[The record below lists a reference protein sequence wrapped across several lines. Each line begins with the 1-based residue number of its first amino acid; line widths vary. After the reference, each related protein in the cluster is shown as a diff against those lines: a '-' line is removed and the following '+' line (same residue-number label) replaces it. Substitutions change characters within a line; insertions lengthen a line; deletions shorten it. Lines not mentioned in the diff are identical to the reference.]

1 MSSLLKNSNI
11 KKKDMNHRWAES
23 QQHLKMFKGKSAADW
38 LYFNNSFI
46 RIANSKGVGEELTKG
61 TVNGKPALEYY
72 SQMNFNQL
80 QLLVSTTNK
89 HFSAQRTSEEKLM
102 IELIKAHP
110 FVAYTVLGLKMPFN
124 KNVFKDKAVNGEIIY
139 TDNPAAEAHFVTEYV
154 PRYQDEVFAKQYYRT
169 WPMHLLVDEL
179 NGVQISTFDIMCA
192 AGRLADARIA
202 SKSFNYEEIQAVISA
217 NSKLTSSDPNYVI
230 GFANEKDAMESIR
243 MKVGIDAPQIWD
255 KYKTEEKHL
264 QSELLKGEG
273 HFSERRKLLGGL
285 FTTYFNPTDAHRV
298 KVQTD
303 GNKFF
308 EAYQITSHHYI
319 NLGADNADGFLKEAK
334 SILLNKGDDVNEH
347 LIRVR
352 EALQMYACVCYLN
365 HQLEKLR
372 KKPDEIDMDP
382 NIIEYNSWDKTS
394 DEIIAASIHEVVD
407 YSVRLDVI
415 VGSFSGTSKR
425 FQTVV
430 DALNHK
436 SKHERSIT
444 SFLETLHNVDCS
456 KAGQQSLEEESSE
469 IDTKDKKRKQDNV
482 YPAGSCINHPKST
495 THTTEQCQGASK
507 KVKVKANAAATT
519 AAGSKEGQKH
529 CDFCAKTRPSS
540 MNTHWT
546 KNCFFDPKSS
556 NFKPKKDKPVKA
568 LNSVSVTKEEIG
580 DLFSAAI
587 SELLNGKAGN
597 DNCKLKAKPELK
609 NVITWLLD
617 SASNKTIIPTHLSH
631 VLSNIRKTQGRVE
644 FGDGK
649 TLPVHGSGELGI
661 LNNIIVC
668 DCKYPLLSTPQ
679 LCNDLKLHVY
689 HYDNL
694 ALILKPSVDS
704 YSNKI
709 TFKILAK
716 ATLNEDNLYVIED
729 LSEFESEKK
738 AISNL
743 QIVNRKYTNKQI
755 KEGSCKHNNLK
766 SLRNNMNL
774 LMWDHV
780 RLGHTSE
787 SLLKHNIN
795 QQSVLGLGLSTDE
808 VSKLTLPACD
818 TCMKARMKAF
828 PMYPSLSEVI
838 YEAFESILTDWV
850 PMGTRSIRGFN
861 GLILFVDKQS
871 DVLFTYPA
879 ISSSEWLDK
888 LETLIADYQHV
899 VKTNGKPISIKF
911 LNSDYAS
918 ELHSHKANKFRAKHG
933 DIRLHNSAPYKHE
946 QNEMESR
953 VGPFFVMVRS
963 AMSYN
968 NAPANYWC
976 YASEYTT
983 VTRNHLCKM
992 GEKLPRLEILTKF
1005 KCDVSSFVPFFATG
1019 WAHVSEEER
1028 KRLQLGTDKHLKD
1041 RAREVRMLGYPM
1053 PYTIPDKTQTRIFS
1067 KNSYICLDVRANT
1080 SFIRHDCYF
1089 MHTPAQND
1097 LLSAEVEKRS
1107 LEPQPLLPDGE
1118 TSESLNEAYDKLFKA
1133 NEEINNPPEEEN
1145 NSFQKTSGPTNP
1157 EQTGTKLPA
1166 TTADKVASICWKDRL
1181 RQKNNKINEN
1191 NNDKA
1196 KEQPLQTRFVSKSR
1210 IKPISAAAKSLQQ
1223 RIREIK
1229 NATVATDLKRA
1240 IEKNEKLSTKQSSML
1255 QKLRSK
1261 IKHSAM
1267 IAKAK
1272 KKKLEHSENSEPTT
1286 LEQALTGAE
1295 SEQWWEAFNL
1305 EMDRLTA
1312 RNTWIILGDEIQ
1324 LTETTGEVIKPIKSK
1339 FVFRKSVKQDGSTKF
1354 RCRLVACGYS
1364 QIPEKDYDE
1373 TFAPTAKYR
1382 SLCTI
1387 LHLAA
1392 TYGWHIAGIDVENAF
1407 IESEIDKEIYM
1418 KLPTDVFGDKITGK
1432 PIRVKL
1438 MKSLYGLK
1446 QAGELWYQKLNQIFT
1461 DMEFTRLAHDICVFK
1476 YRDASTGNIVIILC
1490 YVDDI
1495 LFIGNNES
1503 LINESIEKVMS
1514 KVTKITQGEVKR
1526 FIGVDLKRD
1535 LTNHTITLSQKPY
1548 IKKFC
1553 NEHGSKEESTLLP
1566 TDIPM
1571 PHTLDFSAVKEPT
1584 GIEPIRDVVGGAR
1597 YLADRT
1603 RPDLLTA
1610 VGLLGSAANNPSST
1624 HLRGVRYLVRYLEGT
1639 CDSHELVLG
1648 GGDKTDVTLF
1658 GYVDASHLPNGDS
1671 KPRLGFCFF
1680 LNLHSGSIYARSFK
1694 GTSVSH
1700 SSCESEIDA
1709 IDEAIKSAIWLR
1721 GFLDELGFAQTQPTV
1736 LHTDSQS
1743 AKTLSDSY
1751 NIGNKSAHITVR
1763 LNFIHEQIK
1772 RKVIE
1777 LKFINTENQVAD
1789 VLTKLLPMDQ
1799 HKTFTKVL
1807 LTGHGGKPPTV
1818 TLKSKLSA
1826 IRLALKKKMSEPAK
1840 PKNITHET
1848 KMEE

>member
-1 MSSLLKNSNI
+1 MSSMLKSSSI

-110 FVAYTVLGLKMPFN
+110 FVAYTVLGLKMPYN

-169 WPMHLLVDEL
+169 WPMHLLVDES

-202 SKSFNYEEIQAVISA
+202 SKSFNYEEIQAIISA

-298 KVQTD
+298 KAETD
-303 GNKFF
+303 ANKFF

-372 KKPDEIDMDP
+372 KKPNEIDMDP

-394 DEIIAASIHEVVD
+394 EEITAATIHEVVD

-436 SKHERSIT
+436 TKHDRSIT
-444 SFLETLHNVDCS
+444 AFLETIHNVDCS
-456 KAGQQSLEEESSE
+456 KAGQQSLEEESNAPGE
-469 IDTKDKKRKQDNV
+469 KVLKNKRKQDEI
-482 YPAGSCINHPKST
+482 YPVGSCINHPKST
-495 THTTEQCQGASK
+495 SHTTEQCQGASK
-507 KVKVKANAAATT
+507 RVKAKVNAAATT
-519 AAGSKEGQKH
+519 TAGGKEGQKH
-529 CDFCAKTRPSS
+529 CDFCAKAHPAS
-540 MNTHWT
+540 MNTHWS
-546 KNCFFDPKSS
+546 KNCFFDPKSP
-556 NFKPKKDKPVKA
+556 NFKPKRDKPAKA
-568 LNSVSVTKEEIG
+568 LNSVSITKDEIAT
-580 DLFSAAI
+580 LISTAI
-587 SELLNGKAGN
+587 SEALNGKAS
-597 DNCKLKAKPELK
+597 DNCKLQAKPDLK
-609 NVITWLLD
+609 NVINWLLD

-631 VLSNIRKTQGRVE
+631 ILSNIRKTKGKVE

-649 TLPVHGSGELGI
+649 SLPIHGTGELGI

-689 HYDNL
+689 HYDDL
-694 ALILKPSVDS
+694 ALILKPSIDTH
-704 YSNKI
+704 SNNI

-716 ATLNEDNLYVIED
+716 AKLNDDNLYVIED
-729 LSEFESEKK
+729 LSEFELEKK

-743 QIVNRKYTNKQI
+743 QIVDRTYNNKQI
-755 KEGSCKHNNLK
+755 KEGSCKSNSLK

-780 RLGHTSE
+780 RLGHASE

-795 QQSVLGLGLSTDE
+795 NQSVLGLGLSADE
-808 VSKLTLPACD
+808 ANKLTLPPCD
-818 TCMKARMKAF
+818 ACMKARMKAF
-828 PMYPSLSEVI
+828 PMYPSLTEVI
-838 YEAFESILTDWV
+838 YEPLESILTDWV
-850 PMGTRSIRGFN
+850 PMGTRSIRGSL
-861 GLILFVDKQS
+861 GLILFIDKLS

-879 ISSSEWLDK
+879 SSSSEWLDK
-888 LETLIADYQHV
+888 LEILITDYQHV

-918 ELHSHKANKFRAKHG
+918 ELHSHKANQFRAKHG
-933 DIRLHNSAPYKHE
+933 NIRLHNSAPYKHE

-953 VGPFFVMVRS
+953 IGPFFAMVRS
-963 AMSYN
+963 ALSYN

-983 VTRNHLCKM
+983 ITRNHLCKM
-992 GEKLPRLEILTKF
+992 GEKLPRLEHLTGF

-1028 KRLQLGTDKHLKD
+1028 KRLQVGTDKHLKD

-1067 KNSYICLDVRANT
+1067 KNSYICLDVTENT

-1089 MHTPAQND
+1089 LHTPAQND

-1107 LEPQPLLPDGE
+1107 LDPQPKLPDGE
-1118 TSESLNEAYDKLFKA
+1118 TLESLNGAYDKLFNA
-1133 NEEINNPPEEEN
+1133 IEEKT
-1145 NSFQKTSGPTNP
+1145 NSAEKDIQQNKSGPENP
-1157 EQTGTKLPA
+1157 EQTGRAKLPA
-1166 TTADKVASICWKDRL
+1166 ATVTWKDRL
-1181 RQKNNKINEN
+1181 RQKKNEIIENNKQ
-1191 NNDKA
+1191 KA
-1196 KEQPLQTRFVSKSR
+1196 NKQLIQARLAFKSR
-1210 IKPISAAAKSLQQ
+1210 LKPISAAAKSLQQ
-1223 RIREIK
+1223 RLNEIK
-1229 NATVATDLKRA
+1229 NATVANDLKRA
-1240 IEKNEKLSTKQSSML
+1240 LEKNEELDTKQSSLL
-1255 QKLRSK
+1255 QKLKNK
-1261 IKHSAM
+1261 IKQNAM

-1272 KKKLEHSENSEPTT
+1272 KKKQEKSENSDPTT
-1286 LEQALTGAE
+1286 LEEALTGAE
-1295 SEQWWEAFNL
+1295 SNQWWEAFNL

-1312 RNTWIILGDEIQ
+1312 RNTWIIIGDEIQ

-1392 TYGWHIAGIDVENAF
+1392 TNGWHIAGIDVENAF

-1418 KLPTDVFGDKITGK
+1418 KLPTDVFGDKTTGK
-1432 PIRVKL
+1432 PIRVRL

-1476 YRDASTGNIVIILC
+1476 YKDTSTGNLVIILC

-1553 NEHGSKEESTLLP
+1553 NEHGSKEESNLRS

-1610 VGLLGSAANNPSST
+1610 VGLLGSAANNPTST

-1639 CDSHELVLG
+1639 HDSHELVLG
-1648 GGDKTDVTLF
+1648 GEDKTDVNLF
-1658 GYVDASHLPNGDS
+1658 GYVDASHLPHGDS

-1680 LNLHSGSIYARSFK
+1680 LNLHSGTIYARSFK

-1721 GFLDELGFAQTQPTV
+1721 GFLDELGYAQTQPTI
-1736 LHTDSQS
+1736 LYTDSQS
-1743 AKTLSDSY
+1743 AKTLGDSY
-1751 NIGNKSAHITVR
+1751 NIGNKSAHLTVR

-1789 VLTKLLPMDQ
+1789 VLTKLLPVDP
-1799 HKTFTKVL
+1799 HRTFTKVL
-1807 LTGHGGKPPTV
+1807 LAGHGGKPPTV

-1826 IRLALKKKMSEPAK
+1826 IRLALQKKKDKSVK